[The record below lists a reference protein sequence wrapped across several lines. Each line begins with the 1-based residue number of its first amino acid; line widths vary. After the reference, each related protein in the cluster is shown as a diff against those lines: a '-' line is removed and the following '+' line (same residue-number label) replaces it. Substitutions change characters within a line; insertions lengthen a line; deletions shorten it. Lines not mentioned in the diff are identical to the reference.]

1 MTHARV
7 AVFASA
13 AALVALGAAGCT
25 GSGSSGESSGGQ
37 GQPGRVVAARLTA
50 FRSCADAIAGLRR
63 ATEAS
68 VGPYGLP
75 DGSGSTGG
83 PVASRGA
90 VAPAENAAAGAPA
103 AAAPGAVAD
112 SGAVAASGTGA
123 PAFSGTNTYVPGV
136 DEPDLVKTD
145 GRYIITLSGNAL
157 EVVDAASRR
166 ITGRLD
172 LSPYG
177 MAAGAAN
184 LLLSGDH
191 ALLLADGTG
200 MPGGPAAA
208 RAGAEP
214 GAGTGAA
221 GETDVQAAYGPLLLL
236 VGLAGQPRV
245 LSSYRIEGSLVDA
258 RQVGSVVRVVTGSG
272 PQIVFPA
279 PASGASGAALTAAN
293 RAVIAK
299 ATVDAWLPH
308 YTSAAGGTTLTGRIS
323 CDQVSRP
330 AVYSG
335 ANLLTVLTFDLSAS
349 ALGTGD
355 GVSIAA
361 DGGTVYGTDSSLY
374 VASGN
379 RWQIRPA
386 TGVAV
391 RAAVAPAAG
400 APAAGAPAAGAP
412 TAAGPAAGGPGAST
426 PGGGAAGAASPVASD
441 FDPYGARQQTEVYRF
456 SISQPGAP
464 RYVASGTVPGYL
476 VDQYAMSE
484 WGGYLRIA
492 TTTGTSWS
500 LADGQPQGAQP
511 SSSAVYVLTT
521 SGPVMRLAGQ
531 VGGLGAGERIYS
543 VRFEGPAGYVV
554 TFRQTDPL
562 YTVDLRDPAR
572 PRVAGSLN
580 LTGYSSYL
588 HPASGTRLIGIGQQA
603 DAMGHRGGTQ
613 VSLFDVADPAS
624 PQRLATFALSGA
636 QSAAEFDPHAFLYW
650 PASHLV
656 VVPIQV
662 PYGVASPPAVPG
674 TPGAGGANGQESLA
688 PPPDGSGA
696 LVLRIDS
703 GTITQAGFIR
713 QPASSGGYGDPAI
726 ERSLVIGNT
735 LWTVSSAGLLAS
747 DLSTL
752 RQQSWI
758 PFA

>member
-1 MTHARV
+1 M
-7 AVFASA
+7 
-13 AALVALGAAGCT
+13 
-25 GSGSSGESSGGQ
+25 
-37 GQPGRVVAARLTA
+37 
-50 FRSCADAIAGLRR
+50 
-63 ATEAS
+63 
-68 VGPYGLP
+68 
-75 DGSGSTGG
+75 
-83 PVASRGA
+83 
-90 VAPAENAAAGAPA
+90 APPENAAAGAPA
-103 AAAPGAVAD
+103 AAAPGAVTA
-112 SGAVAASGTGA
+112 SGADAASGTGA

-145 GRYIITLSGNAL
+145 GQRIVALSGTML
-157 EVVDAASRR
+157 EVADAASRR

-177 MAAGAAN
+177 MAAGATN
-184 LLLSGDH
+184 LLLSGGH
-191 ALLLADGTG
+191 ALLLADGIG
-200 MPGGPAAA
+200 VAGGPAAG
-208 RAGAEP
+208 RAGAQP
-214 GAGTGAA
+214 GTATGAA
-221 GETDVQAAYGPLLLL
+221 GETDAQAAYGPELLL
-236 VGLAGQPRV
+236 VDLAAQPRV
-245 LSSYRIEGSLVDA
+245 LSSYRIEGALVDA
-258 RQVGSVVRVVTGSG
+258 RQVGSVVRVVTGSM
-272 PQIVFPA
+272 PRIVFPA
-279 PASGASGAALTAAN
+279 PAAGASSAALTAAN
-293 RAVIAK
+293 RAVIAT

-335 ANLLTVLTFDLSAS
+335 ADLLTVLTFDLSAS

-386 TGVAV
+386 MGVAV
-391 RAAVAPAAG
+391 PAAGAQAAG
-400 APAAGAPAAGAP
+400 APAAGDYDA
-412 TAAGPAAGGPGAST
+412 
-426 PGGGAAGAASPVASD
+426 
-441 FDPYGARQQTEVYRF
+441 YGVRQQTEVYRF
-456 SISQPGAP
+456 SISQSGPP

-500 LADGQPQGAQP
+500 VADGRPQGAQP

-521 SGPVMRLAGQ
+521 SGPAMRLVGQ

-572 PRVAGSLN
+572 PRVAGRLD

-588 HPASGTRLIGIGQQA
+588 HPASGTQLIGIGQQA
-603 DAMGHRGGTQ
+603 DAMGHIGGTQ

-636 QSAAEFDPHAFLYW
+636 HSAAEFDPHAFLYW
-650 PASHLV
+650 PASRLV

-662 PYGVASPPAVPG
+662 PYGVASPPSVPG
-674 TPGAGGANGQESLA
+674 QPNTGGGGATEPASIV
-688 PPPDGSGA
+688 PSPDGPGA

-703 GTITQAGFIR
+703 GAITQAGFIR
-713 QPASSGGYGDPAI
+713 QPVSSGGYWDPAI
-726 ERSLVIGNT
+726 ERSLVIGDT
-735 LWTVSSAGLLAS
+735 LWTVSGAGLLAS

>member
-1 MTHARV
+1 MTHRRV
-7 AVFASA
+7 AGFASV

-25 GSGSSGESSGGQ
+25 GSGSSGGPSGGQ
-37 GQPGRVVAARLTA
+37 GQSGRIVAARLTA

-63 ATEAS
+63 AAEAS

-83 PVASRGA
+83 PVAMRGA
-90 VAPAENAAAGAPA
+90 VPLPENAAVGAP
-103 AAAPGAVAD
+103 
-112 SGAVAASGTGA
+112 GAVAASGTSAAASGAGA

-145 GRYIITLSGNAL
+145 GQRIVTLSGTML
-157 EVVDAASRR
+157 EVVDAASRQ

-172 LSPYG
+172 LSQYG

-200 MPGGPAAA
+200 MVGGPAAA
-208 RAGAEP
+208 RAGAQP

-221 GETDVQAAYGPLLLL
+221 GETDTRAAYGPLLLL
-236 VGLAGQPRV
+236 VDLAGQPRV

-258 RQVGSVVRVVTGSG
+258 RQVGSVVRVVTGSV

-279 PASGASGAALTAAN
+279 PAAGASGAALTAAN
-293 RAVIAK
+293 RAVIAQ

-335 ANLLTVLTFDLSAS
+335 ADLLTVLTFDLSAS

-379 RWQIRPA
+379 RWQMRPA
-386 TGVAV
+386 TGIAV
-391 RAAVAPAAG
+391 PAAVAPAAG
-400 APAAGAPAAGAP
+400 APAAGA
-412 TAAGPAAGGPGAST
+412 
-426 PGGGAAGAASPVASD
+426 GAASTAPSD
-441 FDPYGARQQTEVYRF
+441 FDAYGVRQQTEVYRF
-456 SISQPGAP
+456 SISQPGPP
-464 RYVASGTVPGYL
+464 RYVASGAVPGYL

-484 WGGYLRIA
+484 WDGYLRIA

-500 LADGQPQGAQP
+500 LADGRPQGAQS

-543 VRFEGPAGYVV
+543 VRFEGPTGYVV

-562 YTVDLRDPAR
+562 YTVDLSDPAR
-572 PRVAGSLN
+572 PRVAGSLD

-588 HPASGTRLIGIGQQA
+588 HPASGTQLIGIGQQA
-603 DAMGHRGGTQ
+603 DTMGHIGGTQ

-636 QSAAEFDPHAFLYW
+636 HSAAEFDPHAFLYW
-650 PASHLV
+650 PASRLV

-662 PYGVASPPAVPG
+662 PYGVVSPPSVPG
-674 TPGAGGANGQESLA
+674 QPSTSGGGASEPGGIA
-688 PPPDGSGA
+688 PSPDGSGA

-703 GTITQAGFIR
+703 GAITQAGFIR
-713 QPASSGGYGDPAI
+713 QPVSSGGYGDPAI

-735 LWTVSSAGLLAS
+735 LWTLSGVGLLAS

>member
-1 MTHARV
+1 MTHGRA
-7 AVFASA
+7 AVFASVA
-13 AALVALGAAGCT
+13 AMVALGAAGCT
-25 GSGSSGESSGGQ
+25 GSGSSGEPSGGQ
-37 GQPGRVVAARLTA
+37 GQPDRVVAARLTA
-50 FRSCADAIAGLRR
+50 FRSCAEAIAGLRR
-63 ATEAS
+63 AAEAS
-68 VGPYGLP
+68 VGPGGLP
-75 DGSGSTGG
+75 SGSGSTGG
-83 PVASRGA
+83 PAAMRGA
-90 VAPAENAAAGAPA
+90 VALPENA
-103 AAAPGAVAD
+103 AAAPGAATA

-145 GRYIITLSGNAL
+145 GQRIVTLSGTML

-166 ITGRLD
+166 VTGRLD

-191 ALLLADGTG
+191 ALLLADGTD
-200 MPGGPAAA
+200 MAGGPAAA
-208 RAGAEP
+208 RAGAQP

-221 GETDVQAAYGPLLLL
+221 GEFGAQPAYGPLLLL
-236 VGLAGQPRV
+236 VGLAGQPQV

-258 RQVGSVVRVVTGSG
+258 RQVGSVVRVVTGSV

-279 PASGASGAALTAAN
+279 PAAGTSGAALTAAN
-293 RAVIAK
+293 REVIAK

-335 ANLLTVLTFDLSAS
+335 ADLLTVLTFDLSAS

-386 TGVAV
+386 MGVAV
-391 RAAVAPAAG
+391 PAAGAQAAGAQATAAPAAG
-400 APAAGAPAAGAP
+400 DYDA
-412 TAAGPAAGGPGAST
+412 
-426 PGGGAAGAASPVASD
+426 
-441 FDPYGARQQTEVYRF
+441 YGVRQQTEVYRF
-456 SISQPGAP
+456 SISQSGPP
-464 RYVASGTVPGYL
+464 RYVASGAVPGYL

-500 LADGQPQGAQP
+500 VADGRPQGAQP

-521 SGPVMRLAGQ
+521 SGPAMRLVGQ

-572 PRVAGSLN
+572 PRVAGSLD

-588 HPASGTRLIGIGQQA
+588 HPASGTQLIGIGQQA
-603 DAMGHRGGTQ
+603 DAMGHIGGTQ

-636 QSAAEFDPHAFLYW
+636 HSAAEFDPHAFLYW
-650 PASHLV
+650 PASRLV
-656 VVPIQV
+656 VVPIQA
-662 PYGVASPPAVPG
+662 PYGVVSPPSVPG
-674 TPGAGGANGQESLA
+674 QPGAGGGGAAAGSGSLA
-688 PPPDGSGA
+688 PSPDGSGA

-703 GTITQAGFIR
+703 GAITQAGFIR
-713 QPASSGGYGDPAI
+713 QPASSNGYADPAI

-735 LWTVSSAGLLAS
+735 LWTVSGVGLLAS
-747 DLSTL
+747 DLITL

>member
-63 ATEAS
+63 AAAAS

-83 PVASRGA
+83 PAAQRGA
-90 VAPAENAAAGAPA
+90 VAPPENAAAGAPA
-103 AAAPGAVAD
+103 AAAPGAGAA

-145 GRYIITLSGNAL
+145 GSHIITLSGTML

-279 PASGASGAALTAAN
+279 PAPGASGAAVTAAN

-386 TGVAV
+386 
-391 RAAVAPAAG
+391 
-400 APAAGAPAAGAP
+400 
-412 TAAGPAAGGPGAST
+412 
-426 PGGGAAGAASPVASD
+426 AGAASPVASD
-441 FDPYGARQQTEVYRF
+441 FDPYGVRQQTEVYRF

-562 YTVDLRDPAR
+562 YTVDLHDPAR

-636 QSAAEFDPHAFLYW
+636 YSAAEFDPHAFLYW

-656 VVPIQV
+656 VVPIQL

-674 TPGAGGANGQESLA
+674 TPGAGGGANGQESLA

-713 QPASSGGYGDPAI
+713 QPVSSGGYGDPAI
-726 ERSLVIGNT
+726 ERSLVIGNI

>member
-1 MTHARV
+1 
-7 AVFASA
+7 
-13 AALVALGAAGCT
+13 
-25 GSGSSGESSGGQ
+25 
-37 GQPGRVVAARLTA
+37 
-50 FRSCADAIAGLRR
+50 
-63 ATEAS
+63 
-68 VGPYGLP
+68 
-75 DGSGSTGG
+75 
-83 PVASRGA
+83 
-90 VAPAENAAAGAPA
+90 
-103 AAAPGAVAD
+103 
-112 SGAVAASGTGA
+112 
-123 PAFSGTNTYVPGV
+123 V

-145 GRYIITLSGNAL
+145 GQRIVTLSGNML
-157 EVVDAASRR
+157 EVVDAASRL

-177 MAAGAAN
+177 MAAGATN

-191 ALLLADGTG
+191 ALLLANGTG
-200 MPGGPAAA
+200 VVGGPAAA
-208 RAGAEP
+208 RADAQL

-221 GETDVQAAYGPLLLL
+221 GETDTQVAYGPELLL
-236 VGLAGQPRV
+236 VDLAAQPRV
-245 LSSYRIEGSLVDA
+245 LSSYRIEGTLVDA
-258 RQVGSVVRVVTGSG
+258 RQVGSLVRVVTGSM
-272 PQIVFPA
+272 PRIVFPA
-279 PASGASGAALTAAN
+279 PAAGATGAALTAAN

-308 YTSAAGGTTLTGRIS
+308 YTSATGGTTLTGRIS

-335 ANLLTVLTFDLSAS
+335 GDLLTVLTFDLSAS

-379 RWQIRPA
+379 RWQIRTA
-386 TGVAV
+386 TGFAV
-391 RAAVAPAAG
+391 PAAVAPAAG
-400 APAAGAPAAGAP
+400 AQA
-412 TAAGPAAGGPGAST
+412 AAGPAAGVAVAST
-426 PGGGAAGAASPVASD
+426 RGGGDAGTASPPASD
-441 FDPYGARQQTEVYRF
+441 FNAYGVRQQTEVYRF
-456 SISQPGAP
+456 SISQPGPP
-464 RYVASGTVPGYL
+464 RYVASGAVPGYL

-500 LADGQPQGAQP
+500 LADGRPQGAQS

-521 SGPVMRLAGQ
+521 TGPVMRVAGQ

-572 PRVAGSLN
+572 PRVAGSLD

-588 HPASGTRLIGIGQQA
+588 HPASGTQLIGIGQQA
-603 DAMGHRGGTQ
+603 DAMGHIGGTQ

-624 PQRLATFALSGA
+624 PQRLATYALSGA
-636 QSAAEFDPHAFLYW
+636 HSAAEFDPHAFLYW
-650 PASHLV
+650 PASRLV

-662 PYGVASPPAVPG
+662 PYGVASPPSVPG
-674 TPGAGGANGQESLA
+674 QPNTGGGGAILA
-688 PPPDGSGA
+688 LQISGN
-696 LVLRIDS
+696 
-703 GTITQAGFIR
+703 QATGNLER
-713 QPASSGGYGDPAI
+713 GRCWYGVTMT
-726 ERSLVIGNT
+726 RT
-735 LWTVSSAGLLAS
+735 
-747 DLSTL
+747 
-752 RQQSWI
+752 
-758 PFA
+758 

>member
-1 MTHARV
+1 MFVPENAGAPV
-7 AVFASA
+7 PEA
-13 AALVALGAAGCT
+13 AAAPGA
-25 GSGSSGESSGGQ
+25 
-37 GQPGRVVAARLTA
+37 
-50 FRSCADAIAGLRR
+50 
-63 ATEAS
+63 
-68 VGPYGLP
+68 
-75 DGSGSTGG
+75 
-83 PVASRGA
+83 
-90 VAPAENAAAGAPA
+90 AAAGAPA
-103 AAAPGAVAD
+103 AAA
-112 SGAVAASGTGA
+112 SGAVAAAGTGA

-145 GRYIITLSGNAL
+145 GQRIITLSGSTL
-157 EVVDAASRR
+157 EVVDAASRVV
-166 ITGRLD
+166 TGRLD

-191 ALLLADGTG
+191 ALVLADGTG
-200 MPGGPAAA
+200 MAGGPAAA
-208 RAGAEP
+208 RASAEP

-221 GETDVQAAYGPLLLL
+221 GEMNASALYGPRLLL
-236 VGLAGQPRV
+236 VDLAGQPRV
-245 LSSYRIEGSLVDA
+245 LSSYSIEGSLVDA
-258 RQVGSVVRVVTGSG
+258 RQVGSVVRVVTGSV
-272 PQIVFPA
+272 PHIVFPA
-279 PASGASGAALTAAN
+279 PAAGASGAALTAAN

-308 YTSAAGGTTLTGRIS
+308 YTSAARGTTITGRIS

-335 ANLLTVLTFDLSAS
+335 ADLLTVLTFDLSAS

-361 DGGTVYGTDSSLY
+361 DRGTVYGTDSSLY

-379 RWQIRPA
+379 LWQMPPT
-386 TGVAV
+386 TGIAVPVAV
-391 RAAVAPAAG
+391 APEAVAPAAG
-400 APAAGAPAAGAP
+400 APAATASAP
-412 TAAGPAAGGPGAST
+412 
-426 PGGGAAGAASPVASD
+426 SD
-441 FDPYGARQQTEVYRF
+441 VDAYGVRQQTEVYRF
-456 SISQPGAP
+456 AISQPGPP
-464 RYVASGTVPGYL
+464 RYVASGAVPGYL

-500 LADGQPQGAQP
+500 LADGRPQGAQS

-531 VGGLGAGERIYS
+531 VGGLGADERIYS
-543 VRFEGPAGYVV
+543 VRFEGPTGYVV

-562 YTVDLRDPAR
+562 YTVDLSNPAR
-572 PRVAGSLN
+572 PRVAGSLD

-588 HPASGTRLIGIGQQA
+588 HPASGTQLIGIGQQA
-603 DAMGHRGGTQ
+603 DAMGHIGGTQ
-613 VSLFDVADPAS
+613 VSLFDVANPAS

-650 PASHLV
+650 PASRLV

-662 PYGVASPPAVPG
+662 PYGVVSPPAVPG
-674 TPGAGGANGQESLA
+674 QPSTSGGAAKEPGGLA
-688 PPPDGSGA
+688 PSPDGSGA

-703 GTITQAGFIR
+703 GAITQAGFIR
-713 QPASSGGYGDPAI
+713 QPVSSGGYGDPAI

-735 LWTVSSAGLLAS
+735 LWTVSGAGLLAS

>member
-1 MTHARV
+1 M
-7 AVFASA
+7 
-13 AALVALGAAGCT
+13 VALGAAGCT
-25 GSGSSGESSGGQ
+25 GSGSSGEPSGGQ
-37 GQPGRVVAARLTA
+37 GQPDRVVAARLTA
-50 FRSCADAIAGLRR
+50 FSSCADAIAGLRR

-75 DGSGSTGG
+75 DGSGSMAG
-83 PVASRGA
+83 PAAMRGA
-90 VAPAENAAAGAPA
+90 VAQPENAAAGAPA
-103 AAAPGAVAD
+103 AAAPGAVAASG
-112 SGAVAASGTGA
+112 SGAQ
-123 PAFSGTNTYVPGV
+123 AFSATNTYVPGV

-145 GRYIITLSGNAL
+145 GQRIITLSGRML
-157 EVVDAASRR
+157 EVVDAASRQ

-177 MAAGAAN
+177 MATGSAN
-184 LLLSGDH
+184 LLLRGDH
-191 ALLLADGTG
+191 ALLLADGIGMAGTG
-200 MPGGPAAA
+200 MAGTGMAGGPAATP
-208 RAGAEP
+208 AGTQP
-214 GAGTGAA
+214 GAGTAA
-221 GETDVQAAYGPLLLL
+221 GETDPRAAYGPLLLL
-236 VGLAGQPRV
+236 VDLAGQPRV

-258 RQVGSVVRVVTGSG
+258 RQVGSVVRVVTGSV
-272 PQIVFPA
+272 PRIAFPE
-279 PASGASGAALTAAN
+279 PAAGASGAALTAAN

-330 AVYSG
+330 AFYSG
-335 ANLLTVLTFDLSAS
+335 ADLLTVLTFDLSAS

-379 RWQIRPA
+379 RWQVRPV
-386 TGVAV
+386 TGGVAV
-391 RAAVAPAAG
+391 PAAGAQAAAAPAAG
-400 APAAGAPAAGAP
+400 APVADAPA
-412 TAAGPAAGGPGAST
+412 TATSAAATSAAGGAAAGT
-426 PGGGAAGAASPVASD
+426 PGGAAGATGLAARD
-441 FDPYGARQQTEVYRF
+441 FDAYGVRQQTEVYRF
-456 SISQPGAP
+456 SISQPGPP

-484 WGGYLRIA
+484 WDGYLRIA

-500 LADGQPQGAQP
+500 VADGRPQGAQQ

-521 SGPVMRLAGQ
+521 SGPVMRLTGQ

-572 PRVAGSLN
+572 PRVAGSLD

-588 HPASGTRLIGIGQQA
+588 HPASGTQLIGIGQQA

-624 PQRLATFALSGA
+624 PQRLAAYALTGA
-636 QSAAEFDPHAFLYW
+636 HSTAEFDPHAFLYW
-650 PASHLV
+650 PASRLV

-674 TPGAGGANGQESLA
+674 QPNTGGGGANGPGSLA
-688 PPPDGSGA
+688 PSPDGSGA

-703 GTITQAGFIR
+703 GAITQAGFIR
-713 QPASSGGYGDPAI
+713 QPVSSGGYFDPAI

-735 LWTVSSAGLLAS
+735 LWTVSDAGLLAS

-758 PFA
+758 PFT

>member
-1 MTHARV
+1 M
-7 AVFASA
+7 
-13 AALVALGAAGCT
+13 
-25 GSGSSGESSGGQ
+25 
-37 GQPGRVVAARLTA
+37 
-50 FRSCADAIAGLRR
+50 
-63 ATEAS
+63 
-68 VGPYGLP
+68 
-75 DGSGSTGG
+75 
-83 PVASRGA
+83 RGA
-90 VAPAENAAAGAPA
+90 MALPENAAAGAPA
-103 AAAPGAVAD
+103 AAA
-112 SGAVAASGTGA
+112 SGAVAAAGTGA

-145 GRYIITLSGNAL
+145 GQRIITLSGNTL

-166 ITGRLD
+166 VTGRLD

-191 ALLLADGTG
+191 ALVLADGTG
-200 MPGGPAAA
+200 MAGGPAAA
-208 RAGAEP
+208 RASAEP

-221 GETDVQAAYGPLLLL
+221 GETNTPALYGPRLLL
-236 VGLAGQPRV
+236 VDLAGQPRV
-245 LSSYRIEGSLVDA
+245 LSSYSIEGSLVDA
-258 RQVGSVVRVVTGSG
+258 RQVGSVVRVVTGSV
-272 PQIVFPA
+272 PHIVLPA
-279 PASGASGAALTAAN
+279 PAAGGSDAALTAAN
-293 RAVIAK
+293 RAVIAT

-323 CDQVSRP
+323 CDRVSRP
-330 AVYSG
+330 EVYSG
-335 ANLLTVLTFDLSAS
+335 ADLLTVLTFDLSAS

-379 RWQIRPA
+379 RWQIGPA
-386 TGVAV
+386 MGVAV
-391 RAAVAPAAG
+391 PAAIAPAAG
-400 APAAGAPAAGAP
+400 AQAEAAPAAGVAV
-412 TAAGPAAGGPGAST
+412 AST
-426 PGGGAAGAASPVASD
+426 QGGGAASPPASD
-441 FDPYGARQQTEVYRF
+441 FNAYGVRQQTEVYRF
-456 SISQPGAP
+456 SISQPGPP

-500 LADGQPQGAQP
+500 LADGRPQGSQP

-572 PRVAGSLN
+572 PRVVGSLD

-588 HPASGTRLIGIGQQA
+588 HPASGTQLIGIGQQA
-603 DAMGHRGGTQ
+603 DAMGHIGGTQ

-636 QSAAEFDPHAFLYW
+636 HSAAEFDPHAFLYW
-650 PASHLV
+650 PASRLV

-662 PYGVASPPAVPG
+662 PYGVASPPPVPG
-674 TPGAGGANGQESLA
+674 QPGAGGGTAGPGSLA
-688 PPPDGSGA
+688 PSPGGSGA

-703 GTITQAGFIR
+703 GAITQAGFIQ
-713 QPASSGGYGDPAI
+713 QPVSSGGYWDLTI

-735 LWTVSSAGLLAS
+735 LWTVSGAGLLAS
-747 DLSTL
+747 DLTTL

>member
-1 MTHARV
+1 MTHGRA
-7 AVFASA
+7 AVFASV
-13 AALVALGAAGCT
+13 AALVALGASGCT
-25 GSGSSGESSGGQ
+25 GSGSSGGPSGGH
-37 GQPGRVVAARLTA
+37 GKPARVLTARLTA

-63 ATEAS
+63 AAEAS

-83 PVASRGA
+83 PVPMRGA
-90 VAPAENAAAGAPA
+90 LAPSENAAAGGP
-103 AAAPGAVAD
+103 AAAPGAA
-112 SGAVAASGTGA
+112 AASGTGA
-123 PAFSGTNTYVPGV
+123 PGFSGTNTYVPGV

-145 GRYIITLSGNAL
+145 GQRIITLSGNML

-177 MAAGAAN
+177 MAAGAVN

-191 ALLLADGTG
+191 ALVLADATALT
-200 MPGGPAAA
+200 GGPAAA
-208 RAGAEP
+208 PAGAQP

-221 GETDVQAAYGPLLLL
+221 GETNAQGAFGPRLLL
-236 VGLAGQPRV
+236 VDLAGQPRV
-245 LSSYRIEGSLVDA
+245 LSSYSIEGTLVDA
-258 RQVGSVVRVVTGSG
+258 RQVGSVVRVVTGSV
-272 PQIVFPA
+272 PHIVLPPPA
-279 PASGASGAALTAAN
+279 AGASGAALTAAN

-330 AVYSG
+330 LVYSG
-335 ANLLTVLTFDLSAS
+335 ADLLTILTFDLSAS
-349 ALGTGD
+349 ALGTGH

-361 DGGTVYGTDSSLY
+361 DGGIVYGTDSSLY

-379 RWQIRPA
+379 QWQMRTA
-386 TGVAV
+386 TGFAV
-391 RAAVAPAAG
+391 PAAVAPAAG
-400 APAAGAPAAGAP
+400 ATAAAAQAAAAPAAG
-412 TAAGPAAGGPGAST
+412 GAVASALR
-426 PGGGAAGAASPVASD
+426 GGAAGAASPPASD
-441 FDPYGARQQTEVYRF
+441 FNAYGVRQQTEVYRF
-456 SISQPGAP
+456 SISQPGPP
-464 RYVASGTVPGYL
+464 RYVASGAVPGYL

-500 LADGQPQGAQP
+500 LADGRPQGAQS

-572 PRVAGSLN
+572 PRVAGRLD

-588 HPASGTRLIGIGQQA
+588 HPASGTQLIGIGQQA
-603 DAMGHRGGTQ
+603 DAMGHIGGTQ
-613 VSLFDVADPAS
+613 VSLFDVANPAS
-624 PQRLATFALSGA
+624 PQRLSTFALSGA
-636 QSAAEFDPHAFLYW
+636 NSAAEFDPHAFLYW
-650 PASHLV
+650 PASRLV

-662 PYGVASPPAVPG
+662 PYGVASPPSAPG
-674 TPGAGGANGQESLA
+674 QPGAGGGGATGPGSLA
-688 PPPDGSGA
+688 PSPDGPGA

-703 GTITQAGFIR
+703 GLIAQAGFIR
-713 QPASSGGYGDPAI
+713 QPVSSGGYWDPAI

-735 LWTVSSAGLLAS
+735 LWTVSGAGLLAS
-747 DLSTL
+747 DLNTL
-752 RQQSWI
+752 RRQSWI